1 MNLVETAATKLFAE
15 GAAVRPLE
23 FPSAETPVS
32 CATFDVF
39 RVAQVG
45 WAALHAAEAAT
56 DHAAAGRA
64 AAALMRAHG
73 FGGYD
78 DAAGLPAQG
87 AVAFGDQSTAD
98 LIALRSAMA

>member
-1 MNLVETAATKLFAE
+1 MNVVESVATKLFAE
-15 GAAVRPLE
+15 GGAVQPLE
-23 FPSAETPVS
+23 FPTVETPVS

-39 RVAQVG
+39 RIG

-56 DHAAAGRA
+56 DHAAANRA

-87 AVAFGDQSTAD
+87 AVSFGDQSTTE
-98 LIALRSAMA
+98 LIALRSSWA